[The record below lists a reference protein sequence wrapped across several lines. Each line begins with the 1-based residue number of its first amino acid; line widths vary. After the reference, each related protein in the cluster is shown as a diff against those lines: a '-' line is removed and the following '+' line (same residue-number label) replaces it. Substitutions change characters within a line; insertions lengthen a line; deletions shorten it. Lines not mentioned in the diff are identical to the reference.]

1 MTPGRPVVVET
12 VAELRARCDAARG
25 AGQRVGLVPTMG
37 FLHAGH
43 RSLMAAARAD
53 CELVVVTIFVNP
65 LQFGANEDL
74 DRYPRD
80 LSGDLA
86 ACGAEGVDLVFAPPV
101 AELYPTYPPATT
113 VHVEGLTDALCGA
126 SRPGHFD
133 GVTTIVA
140 KLFSIV
146 GPARAYFGRKD
157 AQQLAVVSRM
167 AADLELPT
175 EVIGCPLVREPDGL
189 AMSSRNAYL
198 DAEHRAVAPAIF
210 AALRRAAAAVVDGE
224 RSAGA
229 VAAMI
234 TDDLAAVPLLR
245 VDYVEVRD
253 AATIAAIDRL
263 DGAVLVAVAVFCGAT
278 RLIDNIRLVVTG
290 DEVAADLGI
299 RAGAPSADPVG

>member
-1 MTPGRPVVVET
+1 M
-12 VAELRARCDAARG
+12 
-25 AGQRVGLVPTMG
+25 
-37 FLHAGH
+37 
-43 RSLMAAARAD
+43 
-53 CELVVVTIFVNP
+53 
-65 LQFGANEDL
+65 
-74 DRYPRD
+74 
-80 LSGDLA
+80 
-86 ACGAEGVDLVFAPPV
+86 FAPPV

-263 DGAVLVAVAVFCGAT
+263 DGAVLVAVAVALMHDSPAAQGAV
-278 RLIDNIRLVVTG
+278 LLQVPHSATG
-290 DEVAADLGI
+290 WMTPPGHLGL
-299 RAGAPSADPVG
+299 PSQSGSWQSTLPSPSSSWWSLSCSVSCCWSCWCSG